1 MKKCNLIKSLTTIL
15 LLGGGLFALT
25 CLSSCENFLTGDEII
40 KNIEDS
46 ITYANA
52 DECTLIIKSDPA
64 YGSFLSEGEKKCKV
78 GYTINLQYTVTTK
91 DYFFVGLEAVSSS
104 DNSINRSDYVEIIIN
119 NPDEAA
125 ISGVYK
131 ITIKLLKKI
140 NDILITPKFEKLE
153 NADIKIDGEHGDFNP
168 EKGTYNLIIGRSF
181 NLYFDPSED
190 WEFIYWK
197 IYDEVSGNE
206 IQDGTYLT
214 FKNRTQK
221 NTSFVFK
228 GLPESSNLKL
238 VITPVVAER
247 PQVISYSPMNYG
259 HFKDSTIQVL
269 FDRDM
274 DEQSIYFTDP
284 EIDALQKA
292 GVSEFLPS
300 LSSGRGKQYGYV
312 KEGKTYFKN
321 IVLTNNKTGK
331 NINDRFA
338 APFFDNPRTLSIPA
352 SKETGHMLD
361 SYTQVLVSIEKE
373 FFYSEAFGDPKPKPV
388 TLSQSKKWM
397 YQVNGLT
404 DTKPL
409 IVATSGGNDE
419 FTAELTDDTKLA
431 GEATHTIAANG
442 SGIETLKF
450 MKDGKFNLNLRVL
463 DQDNGSGP
471 SSSFKLH
478 LKKLYGEN
486 YKTLAANEQIEKTAT
501 INYQNVTADEA
512 VFNDT
517 IIFRDEFKEEE
528 FTLDDGLYSIY
539 FEFRDR
545 SNNVSYYPIIPKGP
559 DNSEEIQKY
568 YYFAVDTKSPVMGD
582 PVIRSSNSTTYTLEW
597 NDYCDLKTTEI
608 IYTEDGTEKP
618 VVSIEKGTRNS
629 DITNITAGKT
639 YDVKVKFTDYAGNY
653 VEKTIPKFLTGFTLT
668 GTPSFTGTNA
678 SHADKIFFVG
688 DPISYYGITARKYYS
703 DGSEYNITSNYTIPG
718 RNAYNSIWPFTYTY
732 TEGYIS
738 KSPEISGTYYV
749 AQKGALTQK
758 PVYSHKEDSKWE
770 IYKFGDYPQSVSTIS
785 SYTSDTVYNGWY
797 LGSDGYFYEK
807 CHTNISG
814 KSSTTAG
821 GSLQNNTDYYFK
833 VQPLEWRLASSNFSG
848 RKLLIAKKN
857 LDCVQ
862 YYTSTSDRT
871 INGSSVKANNYKYS
885 TLRAFLN
892 GKYES
897 GDTQTKSYLNKGFLQ
912 KAFTVNAQ
920 ALIYEGSVKNDEV
933 STNPKNN
940 PNEWGGGT
948 NVNTCGTTED
958 KVFVLSVQDV
968 TNTSY
973 GFDSLYNWQKF
984 GLRLIHTTDYAKAKH
999 VYENP
1004 SGNNT
1009 GTSDTYAS
1017 EYWTRSPSRTEGE
1030 KGKARCVDSAAI
1042 ISDTDVTNPQIGV
1055 VPAIVLSN

>member
-1 MKKCNLIKSLTTIL
+1 MKKYSFIKSLITIF
-15 LLGGGLFALT
+15 LLGTGLFALG
-25 CLSSCENFLTGDEII
+25 CLTSCENFLTGDEI
-40 KNIEDS
+40 KNIIEDS

-78 GYTINLQYTVTTK
+78 GYTIDLQYTVITK
-91 DYFFVGLEAVSSS
+91 DYAFTGLEAVSSS
-104 DNSINRSDYVEIIIN
+104 DSSISRSDCIEIIIN

-125 ISGVYK
+125 KSGVYK

-168 EKGTYNLIIGRSF
+168 EKGIYNLIIGRSF
-181 NLYFDPSED
+181 NLYFDPSDD

-214 FKNRTQK
+214 FKNRAQK
-221 NTSFVFK
+221 NTSFVFN
-228 GLPESSNLKL
+228 GIPESSNLKL

-247 PQVISYSPMNYG
+247 PQVISYSPMNSG

-373 FFYSEAFGDPKPKPV
+373 FFYSEAFGDPKTKPV

-431 GEATHTIAANG
+431 GEATHIIAANG

-450 MKDGKFNLNLRVL
+450 MKDGKFNLNLKVL

-568 YYFAVDTKSPVMGD
+568 YYFAVDTKAPVMGD

-597 NDYCDLKTTEI
+597 NDYIDLNTAEI
-608 IYTEDGTEKP
+608 IYTENGTEKP
-618 VVSIEKGTRNS
+618 VVPIEKETRNGN
-629 DITNITAGKT
+629 ITDITAGKT

-678 SHADKIFFVG
+678 SHADKVFLVG
-688 DPISYYGITARKYYS
+688 DKIADYGITEKKYYS
-703 DGSEYNITSNYTIPG
+703 DGTSVDTTSNYSIPP
-718 RNAYNSIWPFTYTY
+718 RNSYNSSWTP
-732 TEGYIS
+732 GYSYSEANIS
-738 KSPEISGTYYV
+738 KTASITSGTYYI
-749 AQKGALTQK
+749 AKKDSLTQK
-758 PVYSHKEDSKWE
+758 PVFSHTDQGWKM
-770 IYKFGDYPQSVSTIS
+770 YKFGDYPQSVSTIS
-785 SYTSDTVYNGWY
+785 SYTTGTVYNGWY

-807 CHTNISG
+807 CTAKIAAG
-814 KSSTTAG
+814 KSSMNGIDDGTT
-821 GSLQNNTDYYFK
+821 YYFK
-833 VQPLEWRLASSNFSG
+833 VEPVQW
-848 RKLLIAKKN
+848 RKLTDSYKGYSLLSAYMV
-857 LDCVQ
+857 LDQCV
-862 YYTSTSDRT
+862 YYKSTSNRT
-871 INGSSVKANNYKYS
+871 ISGSTVYPNNYKYS

-897 GDTQTKSYLNKGFLQ
+897 GDSANSSYSNKGFLQ
-912 KAFTVNAQ
+912 KAFTSSAQ
-920 ALIYEGSVKNDEV
+920 SKIKTVSVDNGGS
-933 STNPKNN
+933 
-940 PNEWGGGT
+940 
-948 NVNTCGTTED
+948 D
-958 KVFVLSVQDV
+958 KVFVLSHGEL
-968 TNTSY
+968 TTTSY
-973 GFDSLYNWQKF
+973 GFSTD
-984 GLRLIHTTDYAKAKH
+984 LRHGTWRQRATTQYGTARTL
-999 VYENP
+999 N
-1004 SGNNT
+1004 SG
-1009 GTSDTYAS
+1009 GGGY
-1017 EYWTRSPSRTEGE
+1017 YWTRTPSSGTTNN
-1030 KGKARCVDSAAI
+1030 VDLIYDDGHMGSWN
-1042 ISDTDVTNPQIGV
+1042 DVTQGDFGIL
-1055 VPAIVLSN
+1055 PALCVSSSDLP